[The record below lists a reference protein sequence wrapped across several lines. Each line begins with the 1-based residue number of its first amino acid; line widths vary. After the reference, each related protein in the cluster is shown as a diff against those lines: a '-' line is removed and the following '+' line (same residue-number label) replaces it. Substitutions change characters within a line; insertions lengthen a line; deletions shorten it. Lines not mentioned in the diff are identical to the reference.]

1 MVGSALA
8 MTGAVFMGTATV
20 AIRTMNYYS
29 SNIGILVAPMGFVLG
44 NLVLCTLLMGL
55 KLIFS
60 PVDPRSQML
69 TTDLELGT
77 SLHVFTWW
85 DFLSLTLITLMFYV
99 M

>member
-29 SNIGILVAPMGFVLG
+29 LNIGILVAPMGFVLG
-44 NLVLCTLLMGL
+44 NLILCPVFMTL

-85 DFLSLTLITLMFYV
+85 DFLALTLITLMFYV